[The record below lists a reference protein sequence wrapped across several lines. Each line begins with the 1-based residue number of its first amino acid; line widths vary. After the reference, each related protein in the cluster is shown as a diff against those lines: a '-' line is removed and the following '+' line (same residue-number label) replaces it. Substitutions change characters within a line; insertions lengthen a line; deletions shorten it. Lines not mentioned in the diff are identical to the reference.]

1 MTPPTLPLKLAL
13 TFLTAATCLLSSCS
27 YTDPEFASSA
37 ASATKTSGANDI
49 VGKWFAY
56 TENKGVVTGKS
67 SSVLTL
73 NSNGTGSLVRA
84 GDGSALMHGKLQYD
98 KKPLSVTWK
107 YKGGGVWS
115 FTQESP
121 AGSMGTA
128 ISGTFRLANGRLL
141 RSTKVI
147 VPTAPIIGW
156 GLMQNKEIFV
166 RAGDSGAVKDELLRD
181 NRSR

>member
-1 MTPPTLPLKLAL
+1 MTPPSLPLKLAL
-13 TFLTAATCLLSSCS
+13 TFLTAATCVLSSCTS
-27 YTDPEFASSA
+27 VDPEFAAST
-37 ASATKTSGANDI
+37 ASASKTSGANDI

-56 TENKGVVTGKS
+56 TEHKGVVTGKS

-73 NSNGTGSLVRA
+73 NSNGTGSLIST
-84 GDGSALMHGKLQYD
+84 GESSAFMHGKIQYD
-98 KKPLSVTWK
+98 KKPLSVTWS

-115 FTQESP
+115 FTQQSP
-121 AGSMGTA
+121 SGSVGTSF
-128 ISGTFRLANGRLL
+128 SGTMRLANGRLL

-181 NRSR
+181 NRSH